1 MKKITYIGAGGKIG
15 KQALTMM
22 CSQVPSDEEANF
34 VLIGSGSEESLTRL
48 EGFRKDLAGALTINK
63 NHGKVN
69 FTITNDYSKTADSD
83 LVICSAGKH
92 ATKEEF
98 EAFSSIDPSGRLV
111 QSKINSEM
119 IKNIFTELEKYC
131 PNALSLVV
139 TNQVDTMCQVAREN
153 ASSLEI
159 IGLTGAVDSTRLRQ
173 NIKETTGKESEGFMI
188 GYHNSSMT
196 PMKNSINIEID
207 KDTSNEIVQNTKNMG
222 STISKQQGA
231 GKGGADV
238 STGASILPA
247 TAIAEFEKTYCFDGT
262 PYIECY
268 NVLITDEEV
277 AKHYGVPV
285 GTSLSIPTRISKG
298 EIKQTTDIELL
309 EDEKIAM
316 REAQKELNKDI
327 KIITTENVLKN
338 NNSLKTLGGIKR
350 SSEDS
355 TSDIPAKY
363 ANHTKQACSIQ

>member
-159 IGLTGAVDSTRLRQ
+159 IGLTGAVDSTRLKQ

-196 PMKNSINIEID
+196 PMKNSINIKID
-207 KDTSNEIVQNTKNMG
+207 KDTLGEIVENTKSMG

-231 GKGGADV
+231 GKGGAKV
-238 STGASILPA
+238 STGATILPA
-247 TAIAEFEKTYCFDGT
+247 TAIAKLMKAYCFDKT
-262 PYIECY
+262 PYIESC

-285 GTSLSIPTRISKG
+285 NTTLSIPTQISKG
-298 EIKQTTDIELL
+298 KIKQTTDIELL

-316 REAQKELNKDI
+316 REAQKKLNEDI
-327 KIITTENVLKN
+327 KIITTENVLEK
-338 NNSLKTLGGIKR
+338 
-350 SSEDS
+350 
-355 TSDIPAKY
+355 
-363 ANHTKQACSIQ
+363 